1 MGHTSAISPPAPSD
15 NKQMTTTDTRH
26 PETSYSL
33 VADMTDTSTAHIS
46 GIVEGTDMHIMIDTG
61 SSISFINETT
71 RMAIPS
77 LRKRPLKS
85 TFFLSKSVT
94 GQNLEFYVLLSP
106 LLHTISRQLEH
117 SKSITMTAI
126 SAIQLISLM
135 ISYGLIFHVKA
146 HTLSKMDWTIQ
157 GLEQIGFTHR

>member
-1 MGHTSAISPPAPSD
+1 
-15 NKQMTTTDTRH
+15 MTTTDTGH
-26 PETSYSL
+26 PETSYSP

-85 TFFLSKSVT
+85 TFC
-94 GQNLEFYVLLSP
+94 QNL
-106 LLHTISRQLEH
+106 
-117 SKSITMTAI
+117 
-126 SAIQLISLM
+126 
-135 ISYGLIFHVKA
+135 
-146 HTLSKMDWTIQ
+146 
-157 GLEQIGFTHR
+157 